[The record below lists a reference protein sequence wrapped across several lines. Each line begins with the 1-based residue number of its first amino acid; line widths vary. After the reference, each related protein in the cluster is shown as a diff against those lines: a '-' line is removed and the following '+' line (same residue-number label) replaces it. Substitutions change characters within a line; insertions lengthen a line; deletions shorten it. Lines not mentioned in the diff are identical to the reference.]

1 MKFLIING
9 PNLNLLGRREP
20 GIYGDQSYEALCA
33 RIREHAAAHQSTAD
47 CFQSNHEG
55 AIIDAIH
62 TADEVYDA
70 IIINPAAY
78 THYSY
83 AILDALKA
91 VDVPAYE
98 VHISHIGQR
107 EPFRAVS
114 VTAPACV
121 GQLYGHGFDGY
132 LMAMD
137 HFLEGGG

>member
-20 GIYGDQSYEALCA
+20 GIYGDQTYETLCQM
-33 RIREHAAAHQSTAD
+33 ITEHAQKHNATAD
-47 CFQSNHEG
+47 FFQSNHEG
-55 AIIDAIH
+55 AIIDAIQQ
-62 TADEVYDA
+62 ADGVYDA

-91 VDVPAYE
+91 VSVPAYE
-98 VHISHIGQR
+98 VHISHIDQR
-107 EPFRAVS
+107 ESFRAVS
-114 VTAPACV
+114 VTASACV
-121 GQLYGHGFDGY
+121 GQLYGHGFAGY

-137 HFLEGGG
+137 HFLEAGK